1 MVSTELG
8 ETARGSL
15 RVVAIYAFLLL
26 LFLLS
31 LANIPLFGSGAVR
44 PAFLLIGLYFWTIT
58 RPSLLPVPMVFLIG
72 LVFDIVS
79 ASVVGT
85 HTFAYMLIVML
96 VRSQRRYLLGQT
108 WAVLWVGFAAA
119 SVILGA
125 IQMLVYT
132 LSSGSMP
139 SVLLFVGGVLV
150 SALAY
155 PLMTPLMIGLNR
167 FLSAAKHD
175 YQ

>member
-1 MVSTELG
+1 MPMRQG
-8 ETARGSL
+8 RSL
-15 RVVAIYAFLLL
+15 EKKVIRSCRFRA
-26 LFLLS
+26 
-31 LANIPLFGSGAVR
+31 
-44 PAFLLIGLYFWTIT
+44 FWTIT